1 LQSKKLIKMK
11 VFLKKY
17 LPYIIGAVAGA
28 VAGYLYWRFVGCNS
42 GTCPITSSPLNSTIY
57 GSVMGILAG
66 GMFKHD
72 KSAQTSKPKN

>member
-1 LQSKKLIKMK
+1 MHSKKIKMK
-11 VFLKKY
+11 LFLKKY

-57 GSVMGILAG
+57 GSVMGILIG
-66 GMFKHD
+66 SILKRD

>member
-1 LQSKKLIKMK
+1 MKL
-11 VFLKKY
+11 FLKKY

-57 GSVMGILAG
+57 GSVMGILIG
-66 GMFKHD
+66 SILKRD